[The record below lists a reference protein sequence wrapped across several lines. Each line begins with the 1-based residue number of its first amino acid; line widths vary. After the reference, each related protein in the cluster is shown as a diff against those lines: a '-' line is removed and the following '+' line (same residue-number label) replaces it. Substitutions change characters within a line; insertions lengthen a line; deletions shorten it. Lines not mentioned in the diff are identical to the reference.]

1 MAVKV
6 VCDFCDRP
14 LELDEYGRHVLYF
27 TKRLNTRKTFRHLCE
42 SCADKL
48 DMVIELAEDAE
59 RERLNRYDWHWSK
72 LNQVRRER
80 LGTKG

>member
-6 VCDFCDRP
+6 VCDFCGRP
-14 LELDEYGRHVLYF
+14 LELDECGRHVFYF
-27 TKRLNTRKTFRHLCE
+27 TKRLNTRDRFRHLCK

-48 DMVIELAEDAE
+48 DMVIELAEDNT
-59 RERLNRYDWHWSK
+59 RERLNNNFWRWESNK
-72 LNQVRRER
+72 ARRER

>member
-6 VCDFCDRP
+6 VCNFCDRP
-14 LELDEYGRHVLYF
+14 LELDECGRYVFYF
-27 TKRLNTRKTFRHLCE
+27 TKRLNTRDRFRHLCK

-59 RERLNRYDWHWSK
+59 RKRLNRNYWHWSK
-72 LNQVRRER
+72 LNQARRER